1 MGWLDSIALLG
12 LGLLSGILAGF
23 FGIGGGTLIV
33 PAMLLLGLDIKAAIG
48 ISVMQMAFSSLW
60 GSYMN
65 YKKGNL
71 NFNEGL
77 WVGIGGLIGAAFSG
91 ILVDNLSSIVLEIAF
106 LCITIAA
113 LWRFTCKA
121 NDSALTPREN
131 PNKFILIAIGMLTG
145 IFAISLGIGGGLI
158 LVPLLSL
165 YLRTNSKHVI
175 PISLFFIIFASVSGF
190 ASLAY
195 HGYVDYAQG
204 ATVGVA
210 SIIGVSLGISLLRI
224 IDAKKHR
231 YALVVLYVLVILTL
245 VWELFKTLAHA

>member
-1 MGWLDSIALLG
+1 MEWLDSVMLLG
-12 LGLLSGILAGF
+12 LGLLSGIFAGF

-33 PAMLLLGLDIKAAIG
+33 PAMMLLGLDIKTAIG
-48 ISVMQMAFSSLW
+48 ISVMQMMFSSLW

-71 NFNEGL
+71 NFDEGL

-91 ILVDNLSSIVLEIAF
+91 VVVDTLSAFVLTILF
-106 LCITIAA
+106 LLLAIGA
-113 LWRFTCKA
+113 LWRFLFKA
-121 NDSALTPREN
+121 SDVVGVRRQN
-131 PNKFILIAIGMLTG
+131 PNKLVLITIGALTG
-145 IFAISLGIGGGLI
+145 VFAISLGIGGGLI

-165 YLRTNSKHVI
+165 YLHINSKQAI
-175 PISLFFIIFASVSGF
+175 PISLFFIIFASISGF

-195 HGYVDYAQG
+195 HGYVQYVQG

-210 SIIGVSLGISLLRI
+210 SLVGVSIGIALLRI

-231 YALVVLYVLVILTL
+231 YALVALYALVIAAMIQKLL
-245 VWELFKTLAHA
+245 ES